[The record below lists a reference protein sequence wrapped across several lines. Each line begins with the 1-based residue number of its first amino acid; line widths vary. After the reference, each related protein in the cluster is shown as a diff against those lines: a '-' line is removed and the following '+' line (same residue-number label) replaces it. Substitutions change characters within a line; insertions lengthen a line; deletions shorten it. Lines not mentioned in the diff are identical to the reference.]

1 MPNISSVPLACKSD
15 RDRLRQR
22 ASARAAR
29 RKRIEAVVDRIIREH
44 LVDGRPVA
52 ACFADLLAAARSEAR
67 R

>member
-1 MPNISSVPLACKSD
+1 MTDISPSPISSKAD

-44 LVDGRPVA
+44 LVDGRPAA
-52 ACFADLLAAARSEAR
+52 ACFTDLLAAARTEAR